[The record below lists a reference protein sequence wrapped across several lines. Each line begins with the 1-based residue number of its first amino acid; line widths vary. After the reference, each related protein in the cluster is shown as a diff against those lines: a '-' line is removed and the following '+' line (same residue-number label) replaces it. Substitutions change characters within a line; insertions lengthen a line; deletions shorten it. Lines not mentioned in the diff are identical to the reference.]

1 MLQKA
6 PKVLQLHVV
15 LIKAEHYLF
24 DEEMFFTQACCQCL
38 IFLAAQKILLLALD
52 GKKENQGWGPYKMA
66 DVKKRFGAQR
76 AVFLRKGG
84 SITDRNHGS
93 EERQPRVAWGKKWS
107 WLRQAKSVAE
117 KGVLRWR
124 KNGHTYRLFGKNI
137 AGDLAV

>member
-93 EERQPRVAWGKKWS
+93 EERQPRVAWGKNGLGFDRRK
-107 WLRQAKSVAE
+107 V
-117 KGVLRWR
+117 WR
-124 KNGHTYRLFGKNI
+124 KKGS
-137 AGDLAV
+137 